1 MICCLFCRCNIIRSS
16 YQRENVPLVAK
27 VWSCTSQNLVVTSEN
42 LHDEFFHFTIKQT
55 REGVLTTE
63 YLDVEDR
70 IGCRLCEQLMV
81 KNSLPPKN
89 TQGFCSGQ
97 KGTEKPDTLQVSPIV
112 EWFCCSNNWGT
123 RFRSRDH
130 HDTTRTQPNPILIIH
145 RHNHPR
151 TDHYWVHNVTQS
163 EQLCPLSASPESDY
177 RNNNPS
183 TAC

>member
-70 IGCRLCEQLMV
+70 IGCRLCELLMI
-81 KNSLPPKN
+81 KNSLLITRKHPEFLLRIERNRKARHTP
-89 TQGFCSGQ
+89 GFANCRVVL
-97 KGTEKPDTLQVSPIV
+97 LQ
-112 EWFCCSNNWGT
+112 
-123 RFRSRDH
+123 
-130 HDTTRTQPNPILIIH
+130 Q
-145 RHNHPR
+145 
-151 TDHYWVHNVTQS
+151 
-163 EQLCPLSASPESDY
+163 
-177 RNNNPS
+177 
-183 TAC
+183 